1 MMLPPTTRWWLLFL
15 GAALLVRPS
24 SAVTCDSHT
33 DITTCNASVDGSVV
47 CTWAEGKCGNGEARL
62 ADGMVGTTSVEQD
75 PMDAMDP
82 MDPMDNEPQN
92 LSAERVKGLVD
103 ALNLDSSF
111 CDLKPDQTGQTGVS
125 CSAYM
130 PMWWYNSTS
139 GMCEEYIYGGCS
151 KTDNLFDFEVVCV
164 AAATA
169 YCPPV
174 AGPAG
179 TAGTAGAAAG
189 PGTDAAVTAEADAP
203 KEPDASAVPGPTSSD
218 VTDSATGL
226 AAGIGL
232 LGGVLLL
239 V

>member
-1 MMLPPTTRWWLLFL
+1 MTLPPTTRWWLLFL
-15 GAALLVRPS
+15 GSALLVRPS

-47 CTWAEGKCGNGEARL
+47 CTWAAGKCGNGEARL

-75 PMDAMDP
+75 PMDP

-92 LSAERVKGLVD
+92 LSAESVKGLVD

-111 CDLKPDQTGQTGVS
+111 CDLEPDQTSQTGIS

-151 KTDNLFDFEVVCV
+151 KTDNLFDFEAVCV

-174 AGPAG
+174 AG
-179 TAGTAGAAAG
+179 TAGTAGA
-189 PGTDAAVTAEADAP
+189 GTDAAVTAEADAP

-239 V
+239 L

>member
-1 MMLPPTTRWWLLFL
+1 MTLPPTTRWWLLFL
-15 GAALLVRPS
+15 GSALLVRPS

-47 CTWAEGKCGNGEARL
+47 CTWAAGKCGNGEARL

-75 PMDAMDP
+75 PMDP

-92 LSAERVKGLVD
+92 LSAESVKGLVD

-111 CDLKPDQTGQTGVS
+111 CDLEPDQTSQTGIS

-151 KTDNLFDFEVVCV
+151 KTDNLFDFEAVCV

-174 AGPAG
+174 AG

-189 PGTDAAVTAEADAP
+189 PGTDAAVTAEADAQ

>member
-179 TAGTAGAAAG
+179 TAGAAAG

>member
-1 MMLPPTTRWWLLFL
+1 MTLPPTTRWWLLFL
-15 GAALLVRPS
+15 GSALLVRPS

-47 CTWAEGKCGNGEARL
+47 CTWAAGKCGNGEARL

-75 PMDAMDP
+75 PMDP

-92 LSAERVKGLVD
+92 LSAESVKGLVD

-111 CDLKPDQTGQTGVS
+111 CDLEPDQTSQTGIS

-151 KTDNLFDFEVVCV
+151 KTDNLFDFEAVCV

-174 AGPAG
+174 
-179 TAGTAGAAAG
+179 AGTAGAAAG

>member
-1 MMLPPTTRWWLLFL
+1 MTLPPTTRWWLLFL
-15 GAALLVRPS
+15 GSALLVRPS

-47 CTWAEGKCGNGEARL
+47 CTWAAGKCGNGEARL

-75 PMDAMDP
+75 PME
-82 MDPMDNEPQN
+82 NEPQN
-92 LSAERVKGLVD
+92 LSAESVKGLVD

-111 CDLKPDQTGQTGVS
+111 CDLEPDQTSQTGIS

-151 KTDNLFDFEVVCV
+151 KTDNLFDFEAVCV

-174 AGPAG
+174 AGTAG